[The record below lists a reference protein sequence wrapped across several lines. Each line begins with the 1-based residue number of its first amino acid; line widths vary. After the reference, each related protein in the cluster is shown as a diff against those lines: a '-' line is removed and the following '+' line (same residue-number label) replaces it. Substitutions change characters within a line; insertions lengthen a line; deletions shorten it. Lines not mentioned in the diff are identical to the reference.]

1 MFRIDD
7 PKVGA
12 NMNEK
17 LDKEKELWNKIN
29 LLREEM
35 VRTASK
41 KNLDFLDD
49 EVLALSQ
56 ALNKLLNEYEKLL
69 HEK

>member
-1 MFRIDD
+1 MS
-7 PKVGA
+7 K
-12 NMNEK
+12 K
-17 LDKEKELWNKIN
+17 LDQEKELWNKIK

-35 VRTASK
+35 VRTATN
-41 KNLDFLDD
+41 KNLDFLDE
-49 EVLALSQ
+49 EVLVLSQ

>member
-1 MFRIDD
+1 MFRIY

-12 NMNEK
+12 KMNEK
-17 LDKEKELWNKIN
+17 FDKEKELWNKIQ

-35 VRTASK
+35 VRTASN
-41 KNLDFLDD
+41 KNFDFLDE
-49 EVLALSQ
+49 EVVLLSQ